1 MKKVLILLVI
11 VLSTIS
17 LFADLKKG
25 LVAHYP
31 FNGNAKDESGN
42 GNNGT
47 IYGATLTTDRFG
59 NENSAFRFDGKDDYI
74 DVISNKELKQIDSKT
89 ITVSTWINIQK
100 PSTGIIGLRPF
111 WILYWTSSSTMTF
124 YVGQS
129 KWKSVTAKSKVNNK
143 KWHHWI
149 GVYDGSMLKVYLDGE
164 LDNSISLDNNIT
176 GRVGDGGGKYVTIG
190 KDYHPTDN
198 NRRRYTKGKIDDLR
212 IYNRALSDTEIQELY
227 IGKPIRSKQKFPP
240 DLYIENLKFFEP
252 SHNKALDG
260 FEKGSIQFDIVN
272 KGRGNAYDIEVDITP
287 LTSSKNLSFKTKTE
301 IEEVL
306 KKDSKKISI
315 PITADIDVEDLFREF
330 RIEITESNGFDTD
343 PAKISFETLAFASPN
358 LKVEQIAIDD
368 NEDAE
373 GEGFSYGNGNS
384 IIEPNESIEVTA
396 YVQNFGEGVASDV
409 KAKVILTSDNR
420 DFTYPDEDKIYNLG
434 DIESGDFRK
443 IDFYFYTSRRY
454 DEKNIP
460 LSIELSESTRK
471 FGKTANLGLKL
482 GDRTKNII
490 DVQVAKIHKKKKTK
504 MKELDNIVVF
514 SDVDENIPKTNIDGK
529 NTLAIIIGIEDYK
542 YAPTV
547 DFASNDARVFYQYS
561 NSVFGIPERNIYYRI
576 NDGATSGEFNKIF
589 ADDGW
594 IARRLKKGTTEVI
607 VYYSG
612 HGAPDTKSE
621 KGYLIPH
628 DIDPNYANTG
638 VSLDFIYSS
647 LSKLQAK
654 SVTLFI
660 DACFSGESRSEEML
674 IAGIRPI
681 SVKIKNPILTTENM
695 AVFSAST
702 GEQYSSA
709 YPEKQHGLFTY
720 FLLKG
725 LKGKAKGSDNKITL
739 DELQIYLH
747 KNVDETAGYLDK
759 EQNPTFIGKDKSRV
773 LLKY

>member
-1 MKKVLILLVI
+1 MSEIKATMEI
-11 VLSTIS
+11 
-17 LFADLKKG
+17 KKG
-25 LVAHYP
+25 EKMDKAKFLWIVIFLLIIISCSNTNSIKDISKSNYP
-31 FNGNAKDESGN
+31 QWWEIQDSSDLIYTFGVGIGGSESSSKEEAYSNATMMYPQYIEPYLNKMMNTFLKESKRSEPILQRLASFVCVDISINQYDFLESKQHRYPTKDG
-42 GNNGT
+42 
-47 IYGATLTTDRFG
+47 
-59 NENSAFRFDGKDDYI
+59 
-74 DVISNKELKQIDSKT
+74 DVICYIRLSIDKSEVLNRLKNK
-89 ITVSTWINIQK
+89 
-100 PSTGIIGLRPF
+100 IIEEEA
-111 WILYWTSSSTMTF
+111 LYNTFKGSSSAQKLLFGEKKEANKHTSEKNIAF
-124 YVGQS
+124 Q
-129 KWKSVTAKSKVNNK
+129 NK
-143 KWHHWI
+143 K
-149 GVYDGSMLKVYLDGE
+149 
-164 LDNSISLDNNIT
+164 
-176 GRVGDGGGKYVTIG
+176 
-190 KDYHPTDN
+190 
-198 NRRRYTKGKIDDLR
+198 KI
-212 IYNRALSDTEIQELY
+212 
-227 IGKPIRSKQKFPP
+227 KQTFPP
-240 DLYIENLKFFEP
+240 DLYVENLKFSEP
-252 SHNKALDG
+252 SRNKALDG
-260 FEKGSIQFDIVN
+260 LEKGSIQFDIVN

-301 IEEVL
+301 IKEVL
-306 KKDSKKISI
+306 KKDSNKISI

-330 RIEITESNGFDTD
+330 RIEVTESNGFDAD

-396 YVQNFGEGVASDV
+396 YVQNFGEGVASNV
-409 KAKVILTSDNR
+409 KAKVILTSYNR
-420 DFTYPDEDKIYNLG
+420 DFTYPDEDKIFNLG

-454 DEKNIP
+454 AEKNIP
-460 LSIELSESTRK
+460 LSIELSESTKK
-471 FGKTANLGLKL
+471 FGKTADLGLKL
-482 GDRTKNII
+482 GNRTKNIV
-490 DVQVAKIHKKKKTK
+490 DVQVAKIQTKKKAK
-504 MKELDNIVVF
+504 MKELDNVVVL
-514 SDVDENIPKTNIDGK
+514 SDVDKDIPKTNIDGK

-561 NSVFGIPERNIYYRI
+561 KSVFGIPERNIYYRI

-589 ADDGW
+589 AEDGW
-594 IARRLKKGTTEVI
+594 IARRLKKDQTDVI

-612 HGAPDTKSE
+612 HGAPDTKSK

-725 LKGKAKGSDNKITL
+725 LKGKAKGSDKKITL
-739 DELQIYLH
+739 DELQNYIYE
-747 KNVDETAGYLDK
+747 NVSDTAGYLDK
-759 EQNPTFIGKDKSRV
+759 EQTPTFIGKDKNRI
-773 LLKY
+773 LIDY